1 VVSDI
6 NVPPNSSCSKA
17 IDDIVEFGDM
27 CDVQIE
33 EERVTK
39 FQPKVQTKL
48 LKEIAKSR
56 KTNQKVETSTVDVV
70 TQNGKGNNI
79 QTRLHG
85 DQVQDPKSHESV
97 QIPDS
102 EGLLAT
108 DNSKGC
114 NLANLDNLLEESV
127 QEETIAKF
135 RSDLQPNLGK
145 ALSQVAA
152 IKINVV
158 AVAPI
163 VGVCDSNN
171 DMYKEPKDQET
182 KWHADVDLDNH
193 NEPINP
199 PIDGTQSM
207 FGEVPGTTFTGETSF
222 FRCTVCS
229 LL

>member
-1 VVSDI
+1 L
-6 NVPPNSSCSKA
+6 
-17 IDDIVEFGDM
+17 
-27 CDVQIE
+27 QI
-33 EERVTK
+33 
-39 FQPKVQTKL
+39 L
-48 LKEIAKSR
+48 
-56 KTNQKVETSTVDVV
+56 
-70 TQNGKGNNI
+70 
-79 QTRLHG
+79 
-85 DQVQDPKSHESV
+85 
-97 QIPDS
+97 DS

-135 RSDLQPNLGK
+135 HSDLQPNLGK
-145 ALSQVAA
+145 ASSQVAA

-182 KWHADVDLDNH
+182 KWHADVNLDNH

-207 FGEVPGTTFTGETSF
+207 FGEVPGTGFTGETSF